1 MASYTGGSPPMSP
14 YVMSPGGGSPSNR
27 SPPLGRS
34 YDSVTSFE
42 GGAFRD
48 EFYKNRSSR
57 KIDSRRLFSSEYDF
71 PKTFS
76 LTEFSGKTYFYAIGS
91 RSFNAGFDEKNLELQ
106 EKNIELE
113 RRVLDLEDSLKAKE
127 ELVKARTEAVTLLS
141 ADLSQKG
148 RATLDQLEDTR
159 TEMRSMQ
166 VR

>member
-1 MASYTGGSPPMSP
+1 M
-14 YVMSPGGGSPSNR
+14 
-27 SPPLGRS
+27 
-34 YDSVTSFE
+34 
-42 GGAFRD
+42 
-48 EFYKNRSSR
+48 
-57 KIDSRRLFSSEYDF
+57 
-71 PKTFS
+71 
-76 LTEFSGKTYFYAIGS
+76 
-91 RSFNAGFDEKNLELQ
+91 Q